1 MLQTA
6 DKAVVEV
13 FPAPSSAAEAVQEVV
28 RRAVSPASEIGGDAR
43 LILPDERRIKTQEA
57 SIGGTVRAPFLPVP
71 AEQGTPEGGGKA
83 AAVVG
88 CGLHCGVRVCWRVHL
103 KIEPA
108 EAGTANPDRS

>member
-1 MLQTA
+1 M
-6 DKAVVEV
+6 VEV

-71 AEQGTPEGGGKA
+71 AEWGTPEERSKRSSRGRLWA
-83 AAVVG
+83 ALWSLSV
-88 CGLHCGVRVCWRVHL
+88 L
-103 KIEPA
+103 ESTPQSF
-108 EAGTANPDRS
+108 AG